1 VNDEA
6 ALNIP
11 AAAPVL
17 LLALGIAASG
27 GLNLA
32 AIIGLA
38 LCAALCAIPTRLRRA
53 SLLFACFAA
62 GALVESIRR
71 DALEADLALIASQ
84 PPDGFALVTFPIE
97 RSWEMREESARIRA
111 RGFDLSVDEGSERVE
126 LPLLLTLW
134 GEPPSLEGSSSVR
147 AEGFLR
153 CGPETCWMSVK
164 SARLISTEG
173 EEAPWNPG
181 SWNRAAL
188 ERLRRLGRA
197 SPLAARGA
205 SLAAAL
211 ALGRGEDLDPEVREA
226 YRRGGTYH
234 LLVFSGMQIAFVAG
248 LIALIFRWLGRP
260 RPADWILLAIALLA
274 PPFAGHDPSV
284 SRSATMIGVWAASRI
299 LGRPTPVENLLFV
312 SAAIRL
318 LWSPGELTEPGFAL
332 TYGAT
337 GGLILIGR
345 AFASRF
351 KSAIGRAL
359 AMSAGAE
366 LGTAPITALFFHQIV
381 LGSSVVTV
389 ILSPLLTLM
398 LALSAG
404 VSAAAG
410 AAPDLSLIILETIG
424 RLDHLA
430 VLFNELVA
438 DRVGIARPV
447 AAPPAALVASAFLMG
462 VTALIFRPRALG
474 GFMAAICLIVVPVS
488 AFATGHFR
496 SQVPTFQMEVLDVG
510 QGDAILIREGRTAI
524 LVDGGGRRG
533 DPFFTRNVLL
543 PLLADRGA
551 LRLDAII
558 LTHPDPDH
566 CAGLP
571 PLIRTLDVG
580 ELWISAWHLRHPCG
594 QELFDAAARK
604 RVPVFAAERIE
615 SRTIGGI
622 PLLLNQADP
631 PFRRSPWNNSSLV
644 LSFARHGR
652 TFLLAGDIE
661 RTAEL
666 ELLED
671 GVPLRADV
679 LKVAHHGSRT
689 SGSPRF
695 LDAVGPKIAL
705 ISCGWNNPFGH
716 PAPETLEELEG
727 RGATV
732 FRTDE
737 DGSIRI
743 RLHGAAMLVER
754 EIDTTRSLGTL

>member
-1 VNDEA
+1 MNDEA

-17 LLALGIAASG
+17 FLALGIAASG
-27 GLNLA
+27 GL
-32 AIIGLA
+32 GLA
-38 LCAALCAIPTRLRRA
+38 GILGLTLCAALCAVPARLRRA

-62 GALVESIRR
+62 GALVESVRR
-71 DALEADLALIASQ
+71 DALEADLALIASL
-84 PPDGFALVTFPIE
+84 PPGGFALVTFPIE

-111 RGFDLSVDEGSERVE
+111 RGFDLVLEGGTEPVE
-126 LPLLLTLW
+126 TPLLLTLW
-134 GEPPSLEGSSSVR
+134 GEPPSLEGSSVVR

-153 CGPETCWMSVK
+153 CGPEACWMSVK
-164 SARLISTEG
+164 SSRLISAEG
-173 EEAPWNPG
+173 EAGPWNPG

-234 LLVFSGMQIAFVAG
+234 LLVFSGMQIAFAAG
-248 LIALIFRWLGRP
+248 LIAAIFRWLGRP

-284 SRSATMIGVWAASRI
+284 SRSATMIGVWAGSRI

-351 KSAIGRAL
+351 ESTIGRAL

-404 VSAAAG
+404 VCAASAV
-410 AAPDLSLIILETIG
+410 APDLSLIVLETIG

-447 AAPPAALVASAFLMG
+447 AAPPAALVASAFLMS
-462 VTALIFRPRALG
+462 VVALIVRPRALG
-474 GFMAAICLIVVPVS
+474 GFIAALCLMVVPVT

-496 SQVPTFQMEVLDVG
+496 SRVPQFQMEVLDVG

-594 QELFDAAARK
+594 RELFEAAVRK
-604 RVPVFAAERIE
+604 RVPVLTAERIDTR
-615 SRTIGGI
+615 SVGGI
-622 PLLLNQADP
+622 PLRLFQAEP

-644 LSFARHGR
+644 LAFTRQGR
-652 TFLLAGDIE
+652 SFLLAGDIE

-666 ELLED
+666 ELLGD
-671 GVPLRADV
+671 GVPLGAEV

-689 SGSPRF
+689 SGSLRF
-695 LDAVGPKIAL
+695 LDAVAPRIAL

-727 RGATV
+727 RGARI
-732 FRTDE
+732 FRTDQ
-737 DGSIRI
+737 DGTIRI
-743 RLHGAAMLVER
+743 RLEGEAILVER
-754 EIDTTRSLGTL
+754 EIDTVRSSGTL

>member
-17 LLALGIAASG
+17 FLALGIAASG
-27 GLNLA
+27 GIGLA
-32 AIIGLA
+32 GIIGLA
-38 LCAALCAIPTRLRRA
+38 LRHAVRNPAEAPAGVSPLRLFQRRCSGRGRSTRCA
-53 SLLFACFAA
+53 
-62 GALVESIRR
+62 ESGPRPHR
-71 DALEADLALIASQ
+71 FSA
-84 PPDGFALVTFPIE
+84 PRGFALVTFPIE

-111 RGFDLSVDEGSERVE
+111 RRFDLVLEGKTEPVE
-126 LPLLLTLW
+126 MPLLLTLW
-134 GEPPSLEGSSSVR
+134 GKPPSLEGASIVR

-153 CGPETCWMSVK
+153 CGPEACWMSVK
-164 SARLISTEG
+164 SSRLISAGG
-173 EEAPWNPG
+173 EAGRWSPG

-234 LLVFSGMQIAFVAG
+234 LLVFSGMQIAFAAG
-248 LIALIFRWLGRP
+248 LIAAIFKWLGRP
-260 RPADWILLAIALLA
+260 RPAEWILLAIALLA

-318 LWSPGELTEPGFAL
+318 LWSPAELTEPGFAL

-345 AFASRF
+345 AFAHRF
-351 KSAIGRAL
+351 ESAMARAL

-366 LGTAPITALFFHQIV
+366 LGTAPITALFFNQIV
-381 LGSSVVTV
+381 VGSSVVTV

-404 VSAAAG
+404 VCVAAG
-410 AAPDLSLIILETIG
+410 AAPDLSLIVLEAIG

-438 DRVGIARPV
+438 DRIGIARPV
-447 AAPPAALVASAFLMG
+447 AAPPALLVAAAFLTG
-462 VTALIFRPRALG
+462 VIALIARPRALG
-474 GFMAAICLIVVPVS
+474 GFLAAACLLAVPVT
-488 AFATGHFR
+488 AFATGHLRARVPGF
-496 SQVPTFQMEVLDVG
+496 QVEVLDVG
-510 QGDAILIREGRTAI
+510 QGDAILIREERTAI
-524 LVDGGGRRG
+524 LVDGGGRRD

-543 PLLADRGA
+543 PLLAERGV

-558 LTHPDPDH
+558 LSHPDPDH

-571 PLIRTLDVG
+571 PLIRTLKVG
-580 ELWISAWHLRHPCG
+580 ELWISPWHLRHPCG
-594 QELFDAAARK
+594 MELFEAAVQK
-604 RVPVFAAERIE
+604 RVPVLSAGRIGA
-615 SRTIGGI
+615 RTVGGI
-622 PLLLNQADP
+622 PLRLLQAEP

-644 LSFARHGR
+644 LAFTRQGR
-652 TFLLAGDIE
+652 SFLLTGDIE
-661 RTAEL
+661 RAAEL
-666 ELLED
+666 ELLAD
-671 GVPLRADV
+671 GVPLGAEV

-689 SGSPRF
+689 SGSHGF

-705 ISCGWNNPFGH
+705 ISCGRNNPFGH
-716 PAPETLEELEG
+716 PAAEILEELEG
-727 RGATV
+727 RGARI
-732 FRTDE
+732 FRTDQ
-737 DGSIRI
+737 DGTVRI
-743 RLHGAAMLVER
+743 RLEGDAILVER
-754 EIDTTRSLGTL
+754 EIDTGRSLGTL